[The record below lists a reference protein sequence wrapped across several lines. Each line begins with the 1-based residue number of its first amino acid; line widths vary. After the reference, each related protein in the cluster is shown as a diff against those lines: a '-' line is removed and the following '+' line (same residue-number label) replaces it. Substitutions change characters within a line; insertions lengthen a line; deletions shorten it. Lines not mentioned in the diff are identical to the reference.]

1 MLLCPIV
8 GVLEKRWQF
17 VAKDAKVYDKFITKL
32 VEGKTSVVIFL
43 INGVKLQ
50 GIIDDFDDVS
60 VVLRKDPYVQ
70 LLYRHAISTI
80 VPQYKTEEQN

>member
-1 MLLCPIV
+1 M
-8 GVLEKRWQF
+8 
-17 VAKDAKVYDKFITKL
+17 AKDAKVYDKFITKL